1 MAATTAAGRWGG
13 CVPRLLGAAGPR
25 SRRGGCRTNCAKG
38 VCGDAP
44 RGSRALLSL
53 NCPVGCGFVS
63 GLFAQ
68 PHGRRP
74 RWVSASRSSHFAF
87 ALNAHPF
94 GTGYLRVSSD
104 RRSMLS
110 FALAFRK
117 RPCAAN
123 SSSRRLRGSGSVDAA
138 ADKQRP
144 DNARRL
150 IGESDGDDACRPT
163 GQQLLGPNCAA
174 GAAGVTHQRCS
185 AENEKSANVP
195 IALLRDAPETLTA
208 AGRILFWCQPEKGC
222 KVASRLE
229 LCRGSNRGGDGRSRN
244 DADTGDCR
252 QPATGVVVS
261 IPGPDRLLD
270 LLDASL

>member
-1 MAATTAAGRWGG
+1 MAAGRCRV
-13 CVPRLLGAAGPR
+13 CVPRLPGAAGRR
-25 SRRGGCRTNCAKG
+25 SRRGGSRTNCAKG
-38 VCGDAP
+38 CVDAL

-63 GLFAQ
+63 GLFAR
-68 PHGRRP
+68 PHGRWP

-261 IPGPDRLLD
+261 MPGPDRLLD